1 MNYDQGIRSLLP
13 SVKLNEEIEA
23 EKKSREIIL
32 KKLGVTNEARPTKIP
47 YTLDPLIKSAD
58 IQAILKPIKDEADD
72 ALTMDRKLDKYRA
85 QPRYNSMQKNKAFMD
100 RIKQDAKG
108 KVPSVDFKLAEAGFE
123 SSIPDA
129 ISKGKKIMVDRSN
142 PTGFTTMEPETPKQF
157 NQFDKST
164 YPSKQ
169 IKRKSTWDVMME
181 DAKEEARKGNP
192 KELQELRKI
201 ERNYHQ
207 PFSSI
212 LDNRK

>member
-13 SVKLNEEIEA
+13 PVKFDEEIEA

-32 KKLGVTNEARPTKIP
+32 KKLGVTNEARPTEIP

-100 RIKQDAKG
+100 RINLDAKV
-108 KVPSVDFKLAEAGFE
+108 KVPRVDFKLAEAGFE

-129 ISKGKKIMVDRSN
+129 ISKGKKIMVDQSSAG
-142 PTGFTTMEPETPKQF
+142 GFTTMDPETP
-157 NQFDKST
+157 
-164 YPSKQ
+164 KQ

-181 DAKEEARKGNP
+181 SAKEEARKGNP

-207 PFSSI
+207 PFESA
-212 LDNRK
+212 LDRVRN